1 MDKVKKK
8 NLCQRTLTAQGTFD
22 YIISVHELVSFSY
35 SASFSWT
42 SDTSFDFSSSG
53 KKLALAAWSTYNQKY
68 IIMSVEFFSINHKN
82 KCTIIMHVFSCLPI
96 G

>member
-1 MDKVKKK
+1 MDKVKKTYVDLK
-8 NLCQRTLTAQGTFD
+8 NTNCSRYFWL
-22 YIISVHELVSFSY
+22 SVHELVSFPY

-82 KCTIIMHVFSCLPI
+82 KCTIIMHVFSCLLI